1 MKTNKEIDRII
12 KRFDKQIERE
22 YEECDENEKKCP
34 SYWHKLLF
42 INTLDFTINDWN
54 KLRDKDY
61 WETNDNLKGIEQSV
75 FILKRVRRYR
85 KQYKNKLT

>member
-12 KRFDKQIERE
+12 KRFDKQIVRE
-22 YEECDENEKKCP
+22 YEEYGKDDKKCP

-42 INTLDFTINDWN
+42 INTLDFTINDWK
-54 KLRDKDY
+54 KLRNNDY
-61 WETNDNLKGIEQSV
+61 WEDNDNLKGIEQSA